1 MRLKKIIPILIV
13 LVMLTGQVKCV
24 IKAFSCNWS
33 PIGKAEVVY
42 TIGSLTGFG
51 SVIGYFDIEDE

>member
-1 MRLKKIIPILIV
+1 
-13 LVMLTGQVKCV
+13 MLTGQVKCV